1 MPEDNDLYVFE
12 IAVGDFDLS
21 LIPEGAR
28 APGSG
33 KFDAAVKNFYED
45 HLRKIADSH
54 NVAIE
59 DGKIRVSWRKD
70 SIRPDA
76 IEEAV
81 ASLQKGDYAAGVQVL
96 EFLLP
101 SRADDAVVHFNL
113 GMAYSDLGK
122 LDQAV
127 HHLQR
132 ALDIEK
138 RMVNA
143 QVALGVAY
151 SRQKKHDEAAVVL
164 KQAVL
169 EDPDNGYALR
179 NLGAVLMQ
187 LGRDKE
193 DAVRYLKRAT
203 ELLPEDQQA
212 WYGLAGAQMETGD
225 SASADESFIKVIEI
239 QPFTPI
245 AGTAKE
251 MRSQIAQQNFRK
263 ASVGGLRMD
272 AVMYCLGALKK
283 FADMTPPQVQGV
295 GFEIA
300 TLGMNGIDVNDPQS
314 KYRLRTLPGTFTG
327 SQLLCYEYVAFKQ
340 FAPELD
346 IGFDVS
352 KEYEEARRMKAMGL

>member
-1 MPEDNDLYVFE
+1 
-12 IAVGDFDLS
+12 
-21 LIPEGAR
+21 
-28 APGSG
+28 
-33 KFDAAVKNFYED
+33 
-45 HLRKIADSH
+45 
-54 NVAIE
+54 
-59 DGKIRVSWRKD
+59 
-70 SIRPDA
+70 
-76 IEEAV
+76 
-81 ASLQKGDYAAGVQVL
+81 
-96 EFLLP
+96 
-101 SRADDAVVHFNL
+101 
-113 GMAYSDLGK
+113 MAYSDLGK

-127 HHLQR
+127 THLQR
-132 ALDIEK
+132 ALSIEK

-143 QVALGVAY
+143 RVALGVAY
-151 SRQKKHDEAAVVL
+151 SRQKKHDKASVVL

-225 SASADESFIKVIEI
+225 TASADESFIKVIEI
-239 QPFTPI
+239 QPFSPI

-251 MRSQIAQQNFRK
+251 MRSRIAQQNFRK
-263 ASVGGLRMD
+263 ASVSGLRMD
-272 AVMYCLGALKK
+272 AVMYCLAALKK
-283 FADMTPPQVQGV
+283 FADMTPAQVQGV

-327 SQLLCYEYVAFKQ
+327 SQLLCYEYAAFKQ

-352 KEYEEARRMKAMGL
+352 KEYEEAKRMTGL